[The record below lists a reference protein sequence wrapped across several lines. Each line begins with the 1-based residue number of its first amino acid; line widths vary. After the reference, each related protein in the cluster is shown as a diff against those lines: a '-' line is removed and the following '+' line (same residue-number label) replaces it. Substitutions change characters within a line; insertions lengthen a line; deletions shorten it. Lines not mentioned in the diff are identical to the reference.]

1 MLKNKK
7 LRVLLCS
14 CVFSCLLLTGT
25 AAIADVSRIA
35 AVQIE
40 GTQRIEDATVLSHLK
55 LQVGDEVSSQQID
68 DFLKTLYATG
78 LFQDVDVSIDRNGV
92 LLIRVAE
99 NPIINRIAFEG
110 NSAIDT
116 EDLVK
121 ETKLRPR
128 MTYTVPKVEQDVDRI
143 LELYRKSGRF
153 GASVVPKIVKLEQ
166 NRVDLVFEIIEGD
179 KTGIQNINFIG
190 NKVFSDSELREVVS
204 SKESA
209 WWRFLSTSDYY
220 DQERINYDK
229 ELLRRFYLNSG
240 FIDFR
245 VDSSVVE
252 LTPDRRDFFVTFTME
267 EGERYKFGQISV
279 SSELKGVDSSVFE
292 KFILARQGDWYSA
305 DLVEKSVAKLGAVLG
320 DMQYAFAGIVPDINR
335 NKDERTVDL
344 VFHIKEGQKVLV
356 GRIDISGNVS
366 TVDKV
371 IRREMLLAEND
382 PFSASALQKSEQ
394 NIRDLGFFSDVKVT
408 TTDGDQLDRADIQ
421 VAVAEKA
428 TGEASIG
435 GGYSSTD
442 GPLGSVSLSQSNFM
456 GSGQYARLGATIS
469 GRTQQFD
476 FSFTEPY
483 FMDRKLSAGF
493 DVYARTTD
501 NQDVSSYDVRS
512 IGTEL
517 RTSYPLSSE
526 IRQKIAYSLHQDKI
540 SNVPADASIYV
551 KDQAGTSLT
560 SSIGQSLFYDTRD
573 SRLNPTLGYVYYLDT
588 TVAGVGGDRKWFK
601 TSLGGTQYYP
611 LAEKWILSGSFEGAK
626 IWSFNSGGTKIN
638 ERFFL
643 GGDNLR
649 GFEYAGIGDRD
660 VSSSYNDAL
669 GGDWYVKGTA
679 NLEMPTPLSSE
690 FGIRAHLFSDIGILG
705 SMDNPP
711 LSGSKIIRGQSLHL
725 SVGVGIT
732 WDSPFGPVRV
742 DYAQPILYESF
753 DKKQHIHFSFGA
765 KF

>member
-643 GGDNLR
+643 GGD
-649 GFEYAGIGDRD
+649 
-660 VSSSYNDAL
+660 
-669 GGDWYVKGTA
+669 
-679 NLEMPTPLSSE
+679 
-690 FGIRAHLFSDIGILG
+690 
-705 SMDNPP
+705 
-711 LSGSKIIRGQSLHL
+711 
-725 SVGVGIT
+725 
-732 WDSPFGPVRV
+732 
-742 DYAQPILYESF
+742 
-753 DKKQHIHFSFGA
+753 
-765 KF
+765 